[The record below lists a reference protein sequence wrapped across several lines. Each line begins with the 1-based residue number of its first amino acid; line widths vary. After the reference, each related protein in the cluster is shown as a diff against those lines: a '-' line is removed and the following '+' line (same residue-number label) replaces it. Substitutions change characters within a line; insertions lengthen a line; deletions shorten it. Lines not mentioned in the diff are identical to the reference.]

1 MKVVEDIRHLGGQ
14 TGFRYIGEGRGDGH
28 KVEIAVR

>member
-14 TGFRYIGEGRGDGH
+14 TGCRYTGEKRGDGH
-28 KVEIAVR
+28 RVEIAMR